1 MHIYTHTHTH
11 SHTHAH
17 GDSIV
22 CGYTNGV
29 IQVWSI
35 YDLRLSAVRN
45 VFTAWASMGPSR
57 RHLSATPQDIYKDTY
72 KDTFCL
78 SPNKFNGNVHVE
90 GANAGHGGGCSGG
103 GGEAKRA
110 VGRGGVPVVVGG
122 GVGKLP
128 RLEINH
134 HYGSVSVFCSPA

>member
-1 MHIYTHTHTH
+1 M
-11 SHTHAH
+11 
-17 GDSIV
+17 
-22 CGYTNGV
+22 
-29 IQVWSI
+29 
-35 YDLRLSAVRN
+35 
-45 VFTAWASMGPSR
+45 
-57 RHLSATPQDIYKDTY
+57 SATADTYEDTY

-78 SPNKFNGNVHVE
+78 SPKKFNGNVHVD
-90 GANAGHGGGCSGG
+90 GANTGHGGGCSGG

-110 VGRGGVPVVVGG
+110 VVRGGGAVVVGG